1 MAKRNSLRTNTTPGD
16 EMPKAKLT
24 GESLK
29 RASRLFSFMGK
40 HKWKFYLGL
49 FFLLCTGATALVF
62 PQLLGQLMGLI
73 GETNSQGMSKENMQK
88 VAEVVTED
96 TLLNAANKFGIW
108 IILLLSAQAV
118 ASFFRVYFFENAT
131 QNMLASLRLA
141 TFSHLMRLPMTYF
154 SKNMAAELNS
164 RVSADITQIGETFTT
179 SLAEFFRQFIIVVGG
194 IAIIALTSWKLAL
207 LMICVVP
214 PVAILAMLFGR
225 KIRSIA
231 KQLQELVGES
241 NLIVGESL
249 QGIANVKAFTNEG
262 YESKRY
268 QSVADRIILAA
279 MRNARARGTFFAFII
294 FCLFG
299 SIMLMVWYGVRL
311 KVSGEI
317 SAGEMVTF
325 LMTTMFVAASIGGLP
340 EQYAQIQRAIG
351 AADRVFEILNE
362 DGEKINLDENRK
374 RAVLKLRG
382 EVEFNDVKFSY
393 PTRPDFT
400 VLQNVSFSVQQG
412 QTIALV
418 GHSGSGKSTMASMLM
433 RFYNPDSG
441 SISIDGKAV
450 SEYDLTALRENM
462 AIVPQDVLLF
472 GGTIAEN
479 IAYGRP
485 GATQEE
491 IADAARKANA
501 LNFIESFPDKF
512 NTKVGDRGI
521 QLSGGQRQRIAIARA
536 VLKDPSI
543 LILDEATSSLD
554 SESERVVQ
562 EALDKLMV
570 GRTSFVIA
578 HRLSTIRNAD
588 KIVVIDKGV
597 VVETGT
603 HDELM
608 RIPNGVYRSLNQLQ
622 FERTPEDS
630 QAGI

>member
-1 MAKRNSLRTNTTPGD
+1 MAKKGRFQTNVRA
-16 EMPKAKLT
+16 EEELPKAKVNAD
-24 GESLK
+24 SLK
-29 RASRLFSFMGK
+29 RASRLFGFMGK
-40 HKWKFYLGL
+40 HRWKFFFGM
-49 FFLLCTGATALVF
+49 FFLLCTGATALLF
-62 PQLLGQLMGLI
+62 PQLLGNLMGII
-73 GETNSQGMSKENMQK
+73 GRENASEESLLAAADKYGM
-88 VAEVVTED
+88 
-96 TLLNAANKFGIW
+96 W
-108 IILLLSAQAV
+108 IIVLLSAQAV

-131 QNMLASLRLA
+131 QNMLASVRLA
-141 TFSHLMRLPMTYF
+141 TFTHLMRLPMTFF

-179 SLAEFFRQFIIVVGG
+179 ALAEFFRQFIIVIGG
-194 IAIIALTSWKLAL
+194 IVLIGFTSWKLAL
-207 LMICVVP
+207 LMVCVVP
-214 PVAILAMLFGR
+214 PVAIIAMIFGR
-225 KIRSIA
+225 KIRAIA
-231 KQLQELVGES
+231 KQLQERVGES

-262 YESKRY
+262 YEGKRY
-268 QSVADRIILAA
+268 RNVAEKIIEIA
-279 MRNARARGTFFAFII
+279 MKNARNRGMFFAFII

-311 KVSGEI
+311 KVSGDI
-317 SAGEMVTF
+317 SPEQMVAF

-362 DGEKINLDENRK
+362 EVEEVSLDETRK
-374 RAVLKLRG
+374 RAQLKLRG
-382 EVEFNDVKFSY
+382 EVEFRHVKFAY
-393 PTRPDFT
+393 PTRKEFT
-400 VLQNVSFSVQQG
+400 VLEEVTFNVKQG

-418 GHSGSGKSTMASMLM
+418 GHSGSGKSTMAGMLM
-433 RFYNPDSG
+433 RFYNPDTG
-441 SISIDGKAV
+441 SITIDGKNV
-450 SEYDLTALRENM
+450 KDYDLTALRENM

-485 GATQEE
+485 GASKEE
-491 IADAARKANA
+491 IAEAARQANA
-501 LNFIESFPDKF
+501 YNFIESFPDKF
-512 NTKVGDRGI
+512 ETKVGDRGI

-562 EALDKLMV
+562 EALDKLMI

-588 KIVVIDKGV
+588 KIVVLDKGV
-597 VVETGT
+597 VAESGT
-603 HDELM
+603 HDEL
-608 RIPNGVYRSLNQLQ
+608 IQIKDGVYRSLNNLQ
-622 FERTPEDS
+622 FQDS
-630 QAGI
+630 PSTLV

>member
-1 MAKRNSLRTNTTPGD
+1 MSERKRYQTNLKASED
-16 EMPKAKLT
+16 MPKAKLSSA
-24 GESLK
+24 SLK
-29 RASRLFSFMGK
+29 RAAGLFGFMGQ
-40 HKWKFYLGL
+40 HRWKFFFGM
-49 FFLLCTGATALVF
+49 FFLLCTGATALLF
-62 PQLLGQLMGLI
+62 PQLLGNLMGII
-73 GETNSQGMSKENMQK
+73 GKEGASEQ
-88 VAEVVTED
+88 
-96 TLLNAANKFGIW
+96 TLLDAADKYGLW
-108 IILLLSAQAV
+108 IIILLSAQAI

-141 TFSHLMRLPMTYF
+141 TFSHLMRLPMTFF

-179 SLAEFFRQFIIVVGG
+179 ALAEFFRQFIIVVGG
-194 IAIIALTSWKLAL
+194 IILIGFTSWKLAL

-214 PVAILAMLFGR
+214 PVAIIAMVFGR
-225 KIRSIA
+225 KIRGIA
-231 KQLQELVGES
+231 KELQENIGQS

-262 YESKRY
+262 YEAKRY
-268 QSVADRIILAA
+268 RNVADKIIAVA
-279 MRNARARGTFFAFII
+279 MRNARARGMFFAFII

-311 KVSGEI
+311 KVSGDI
-317 SAGEMVTF
+317 SPEQMVAF

-340 EQYAQIQRAIG
+340 EQYAQIQRAVG
-351 AADRVFEILNE
+351 AADRVFDI
-362 DGEKINLDENRK
+362 LDEDSEVISLDETRK
-374 RAVLKLRG
+374 RAELKLKG
-382 EVEFNDVKFSY
+382 EVEFRNVRFAY
-393 PTRPDFT
+393 PTRQEFT
-400 VLQNVSFSVQQG
+400 VLEDVTFGVKQG

-418 GHSGSGKSTMASMLM
+418 GHSGSGKSTMAGMLM

-441 SISIDGKAV
+441 TIMIDGKNV
-450 SEYDLTALRENM
+450 NEYDLTALRENM

-485 GATQEE
+485 GASKEE
-491 IADAARKANA
+491 IVGAARQANA

-512 NTKVGDRGI
+512 ETKVGDRGI

-578 HRLSTIRNAD
+578 HRLSTIRHAD
-588 KIVVIDKGV
+588 KIVVLEKGV
-597 VVETGT
+597 VAESGT

-608 RIPNGVYRSLNQLQ
+608 QIPDGVYRSLNNLQ
-622 FERTPEDS
+622 FQDS
-630 QAGI
+630 PSTLA

>member
-1 MAKRNSLRTNTTPGD
+1 M
-16 EMPKAKLT
+16 
-24 GESLK
+24 
-29 RASRLFSFMGK
+29 
-40 HKWKFYLGL
+40 
-49 FFLLCTGATALVF
+49 
-62 PQLLGQLMGLI
+62 
-73 GETNSQGMSKENMQK
+73 
-88 VAEVVTED
+88 
-96 TLLNAANKFGIW
+96 
-108 IILLLSAQAV
+108 
-118 ASFFRVYFFENAT
+118 
-131 QNMLASLRLA
+131 
-141 TFSHLMRLPMTYF
+141 TFF

-164 RVSADITQIGETFTT
+164 RVSADVTQIGETFTT
-179 SLAEFFRQFIIVVGG
+179 SLAEFFRQLIIVIGG
-194 IAIIALTSWKLAL
+194 IVLIGVTSWKLAL

-225 KIRSIA
+225 KIRQIA
-231 KQLQELVGES
+231 KQLQEHIGES

-262 YESKRY
+262 YEAKRY
-268 QSVADRIILAA
+268 SNVADKIIAMA
-279 MRNARARGTFFAFII
+279 MRNARARGMFFAFII

-311 KVSGEI
+311 KVSGDI

-351 AADRVFEILNE
+351 AADRVFDILGE
-362 DGEKINLDENRK
+362 DAEKISLDENRK
-374 RAVLKLRG
+374 RAELKLKG
-382 EVEFNDVKFSY
+382 DVEFRNVKFAY
-393 PTRPDFT
+393 PTRKEFT
-400 VLQNVSFSVQQG
+400 VLEDVAFTAKQG

-433 RFYNPDSG
+433 RFYNPDAG
-441 SISIDGKAV
+441 SVTIDGKDV
-450 SEYDLTALRENM
+450 KDYDLTALRENM

-472 GGTIAEN
+472 GGTIEEN

-485 GATQEE
+485 GATYEE
-491 IADAARKANA
+491 IVDAARKANA
-501 LNFIESFPDKF
+501 LTFIESFPDKF
-512 NTKVGDRGI
+512 KTKVGDRGI

-588 KIVVIDKGV
+588 KIVVLDKGV
-597 VVETGT
+597 VAEAGT
-603 HDELM
+603 HEEL
-608 RIPNGVYRSLNQLQ
+608 IQIKDGVYRSLNNLQ
-622 FERTPEDS
+622 FQDS
-630 QAGI
+630 PSTLA